1 KRDHRGDGVSRQP
14 EKKFLSRSAENY
26 RLPWPDRGAL
36 KIKLRATGPQHR
48 LDKIILPHGD
58 PAGHDDQVGA
68 ERLLDQPS
76 QFVFAVGS
84 DPDHPGRGSGRL
96 DQGGERRRA
105 AVSDLMPEGAL
116 IQWNQF
122 VAGRKNGNP
131 RLAKNPHRHSS
142 NSREQA
148 NFRRAKPTAAPE
160 NHVARP
166 RLASLA

>member
-1 KRDHRGDGVSRQP
+1 
-14 EKKFLSRSAENY
+14 
-26 RLPWPDRGAL
+26 
-36 KIKLRATGPQHR
+36 
-48 LDKIILPHGD
+48 
-58 PAGHDDQVGA
+58 
-68 ERLLDQPS
+68 
-76 QFVFAVGS
+76 
-84 DPDHPGRGSGRL
+84 
-96 DQGGERRRA
+96 
-105 AVSDLMPEGAL
+105 MPEGAL

-166 RLASLA
+166 RLASLAHHVLEFRDRAQHAHLRPIRFRMLHHHHCVGARRQRRARHDFHRLLGREGLLHAFAGSNFSDSLELGRSGIQIP